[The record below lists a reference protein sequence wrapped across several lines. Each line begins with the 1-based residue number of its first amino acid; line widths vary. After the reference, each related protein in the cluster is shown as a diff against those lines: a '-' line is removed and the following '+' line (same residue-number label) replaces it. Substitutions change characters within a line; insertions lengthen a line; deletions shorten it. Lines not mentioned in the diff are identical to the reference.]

1 MRKDASAPA
10 MVLPRYGHSTLA
22 DLLPAIGAH
31 LGMAEYRD
39 DPFALPSADRYV
51 VVLIDGLGWQL
62 VHGAVRSLAHLPE
75 LLGEARSITAGVPST
90 TVTSLTSLGTGLPPG
105 QHGMAGYTCRIP
117 ETGEI
122 LNALTWD
129 TDLRADQVQPR
140 ETLFEKATRAGVTV
154 SSVTLE
160 RFKDSGL
167 TGAALRGPEFVGID
181 ERDEEQRVRQIVRS
195 AMRGRRSLVY
205 AYERQLDHSGHVV
218 GCTSEAWLEHLV
230 RIDHFLGRLREA
242 LPTEV
247 RMVITGDHGM
257 VDIPAEN
264 RLVVE
269 DEPELLAGVDAFAG
283 EGRLRQLYTDGEDA
297 ATLAARWADRLGDL
311 AWVRTRS
318 EAIDEGWFGPM
329 DDAVRGRFGD
339 VLVAMRRDWAVMT
352 RTAERELELVGM
364 HGSLTAAE
372 MSVPL
377 FVA

>member
-1 MRKDASAPA
+1 MTPTAPAPA

-31 LGMAEYRD
+31 LGMAEHRD
-39 DPFALPSADRYV
+39 DPFGLPSADRYV

-62 VHGAVRSLAHLPE
+62 VHRAVRSLGYLAD
-75 LLGEARSITAGVPST
+75 LLGDARPITAGVPST

-117 ETGEI
+117 ETKEI

-129 TDLRADQVQPR
+129 SPLSAVEVQPHR
-140 ETLFEKATRAGVTV
+140 TVFEQAVAAGVAA

-167 TGAALRGPEFVGID
+167 TNAALRGPDFIGI
-181 ERDEEQRVRQIVRS
+181 EEGDEERRVAEVVGA

-218 GCTSEAWLEHLV
+218 GCESGAWLAHLQ
-230 RIDHFLGRLREA
+230 RIDRLCGRLRDA
-242 LPTEV
+242 LPDEV
-247 RMVITGDHGM
+247 RLVITGDHGM
-257 VDIPAEN
+257 LDIPVDQ

-283 EGRLRQLYTDGEDA
+283 EGRLRQLYADSEDPA
-297 ATLAARWADRLGDL
+297 RIAARWADRLGDL
-311 AWVRTRS
+311 AWVRTRA
-318 EAIDEGWFGPM
+318 EAVDEGWFGPLA
-329 DDAVRGRFGD
+329 DSVAGRFGD

-352 RTAERELELVGM
+352 RTYERELSLVGM

-372 MSVPL
+372 MTVPL
-377 FVA
+377 FVD

>member
-1 MRKDASAPA
+1 MTEVSPAPT

-22 DLLPAIGAH
+22 DLLPSIGAH
-31 LGMAEYRD
+31 LGMAEHRD
-39 DPFALPSADRYV
+39 DPLGLPSADRYV

-62 VHGAVRSLAHLPE
+62 VHRAVRSLGYLAE
-75 LLGEARSITAGVPST
+75 LLGDARPITAGVPST

-122 LNALTWD
+122 LNALTWES
-129 TDLRADQVQPR
+129 TLTAAEVQPR
-140 ETLFEKATRAGVTV
+140 ATVFEEAVRAGIAT

-167 TGAALRGPEFVGID
+167 TGAALRGPEFIGIEEGD
-181 ERDEEQRVRQIVRS
+181 EDQRVAAVVRA

-218 GCTSEAWLEHLV
+218 GCESDAWLAHLQ
-230 RIDHFLGRLREA
+230 RIDRLCGRLREA
-242 LPTEV
+242 LPDEV
-247 RMVITGDHGM
+247 RIVITGDHGM
-257 VDIPAEN
+257 VDIPAGN

-269 DEPELLAGVDAFAG
+269 DDPDLLAGVDVFAG
-283 EGRLRQLYTDGEDA
+283 EGRLRQLYTDTEDP
-297 ATLAARWADRLGDL
+297 ATIAARWADRLGDL
-311 AWVRTRS
+311 AWVRTRA
-318 EAIDEGWFGPM
+318 EAVDEGWFGPL
-329 DDAVRGRFGD
+329 DDTVAGRFGD

-352 RTAERELELVGM
+352 RAHERELSLVGM

-372 MSVPL
+372 MTVPL
-377 FVA
+377 FVD